1 MAKDYDAYMAKEK
14 ELAEECKQAVLD
26 GEMTKDE
33 AKFRFYMA
41 RDEILYD
48 MYLDSLEKEGN

>member
-1 MAKDYDAYMAKEK
+1 MENEYMLQEK
-14 ELAEECKQAVLD
+14 NLLEECKQAVLD

-33 AKFRFYMA
+33 AKFRFYMV

-48 MYLDSLEKEGN
+48 MYLDSLEKEEH